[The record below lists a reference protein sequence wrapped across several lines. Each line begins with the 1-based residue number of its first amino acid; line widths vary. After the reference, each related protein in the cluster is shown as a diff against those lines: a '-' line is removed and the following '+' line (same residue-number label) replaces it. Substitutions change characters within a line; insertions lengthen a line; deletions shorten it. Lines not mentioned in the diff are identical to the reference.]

1 MLKYVLRQY
10 LSCIRYKK
18 PFSSTP
24 YSLGM
29 KMYKE
34 TNVAKKS
41 KLRVFLD
48 LYKLSKYWK
57 AFPDSYFR
65 FGMFKKDYTD
75 FDKMKSFVPQNAYYP
90 YSKVKDTRYNL
101 LIDDK
106 IIFHDI
112 MSYYGLPVP
121 KRYFTFRNNA
131 FRDSFKI
138 LDNKEVDAII
148 NSIKDERI
156 FVKRSS
162 GGGASGISIFT
173 RTDGGIYID
182 EDGIEVSAE
191 MIKKKFNSESIIF
204 EKQIRQEKTLA
215 QFNPDTVNT
224 IRILTYKHQIISA
237 TVRFGGKGGFIDN
250 LSRGGVAVSCDINTG
265 ELGEYGMRM
274 YDIRKYYD
282 HPDSKIKF
290 KGVRIT
296 QWNDIVNLVY
306 KTMELL
312 PYYTSVGFDIATTE
326 SGPVIIEINTGAGI
340 GLSQIGR
347 EYGLANIFRK
357 NANPPHRI

>member
-10 LSCIRYKK
+10 LSCIRHKK
-18 PFSSTP
+18 PFSSTTF
-24 YSLGM
+24 SRGM

-34 TNVAKKS
+34 TQIAKKS
-41 KLRVFLD
+41 KIRVFLD
-48 LYKLSKYWK
+48 LYKLSKYWN

-65 FGMFKKDYTD
+65 FGMFRKEYTD
-75 FDKMKSFVPQNAYYP
+75 FDKMASFVPQDAYYP
-90 YSKVKDTRYNL
+90 YSEVKDARYNL

-121 KRYFTFRNNA
+121 KRYFTLKNNV
-131 FRDSFKI
+131 FRDASRI
-138 LDNKEVDAII
+138 LSNEEVDTILKNI
-148 NSIKDERI
+148 TDERI
-156 FVKRSS
+156 FIKRSS

-173 RTDGGIYID
+173 RKESGVYID
-182 EDGIEVSAE
+182 EEGVEVSAD
-191 MIKKKFNSESIIF
+191 MIRQKYNGGCFIF
-204 EKQIRQEKTLA
+204 EKQIMQEKTLA

-224 IRILTYKHQIISA
+224 IRVLTYKNKIISA

-250 LSRGGVAVSCDINTG
+250 LSKGGVAVNCDVNTG

-274 YDIRKYYD
+274 YDINKYYE

-290 KGVRIT
+290 NGVIVT
-296 QWNDIVNLVY
+296 QWNDIVNIVN

-312 PYYTSVGFDIATTE
+312 PYYTSVGFDIATTDD
-326 SGPVIIEINTGAGI
+326 GPVVIEINTGAGI

-347 EYGLANIFRK
+347 EYGLADIFLK
-357 NANPPHRI
+357 